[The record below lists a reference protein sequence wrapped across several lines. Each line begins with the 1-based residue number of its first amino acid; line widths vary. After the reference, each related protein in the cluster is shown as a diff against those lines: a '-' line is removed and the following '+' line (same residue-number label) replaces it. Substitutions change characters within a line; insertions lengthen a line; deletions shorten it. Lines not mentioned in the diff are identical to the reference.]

1 MLLVDSICSG
11 FYYEYTCVLAAKT
24 LTVNVHQQYLIT
36 KLCVVWNALLICR
49 DPKLAGKI
57 YDLIIGG
64 QSNNH
69 FANLHLISLERNP
82 TYNIQMHSFKIKAAR
97 HTALKPR
104 LYASVLQST
113 ARPVITLAH
122 VTANPTAAL
131 HTSSN
136 GVSRQFGQFST
147 HHLTSQIARAKK
159 SQTRMVSTGKNYVGI
174 SYPQPTPEVINKTRK
189 NVFDLFSL
197 KGKVA
202 SISGSSGGI
211 GYDVA
216 EAYAQAGADV
226 AIWYNSRNPEA
237 KVEYLQ
243 KEYGI
248 KAKAYKVAINQYND
262 VEKAIQQQIKDF
274 GKIDIFVANA
284 GVIWSGEPEF
294 LDEKDNSEWDK
305 VMRINV
311 DGVYYCAKAVGK
323 HFRER
328 GQGNFIITGSMSGRI
343 VNVPDTMAA
352 YCTSKAAVVHLG
364 KSLALEWAKFARVN
378 VVSPGYM
385 KTDMTEAKEAENI
398 ENWGPITPMARMG
411 DTRELVGT
419 YLYLASDASSYT
431 TGSDIIVD
439 GGYSLM

>member
-1 MLLVDSICSG
+1 
-11 FYYEYTCVLAAKT
+11 
-24 LTVNVHQQYLIT
+24 
-36 KLCVVWNALLICR
+36 
-49 DPKLAGKI
+49 
-57 YDLIIGG
+57 
-64 QSNNH
+64 
-69 FANLHLISLERNP
+69 
-82 TYNIQMHSFKIKAAR
+82 MHSYKFKALCQATSKSGLLASAFKLTSR
-97 HTALKPR
+97 HRTP
-104 LYASVLQST
+104 
-113 ARPVITLAH
+113 LAH
-122 VTANPTAAL
+122 VIAISPAAL
-131 HTSSN
+131 HTSS
-136 GVSRQFGQFST
+136 GGGFSSIRLAT
-147 HHLTSQIARAKK
+147 TQLPSLQIAHPGK
-159 SQTRMVSTGKNYVGI
+159 SQYRMVSTGKNYVGVT
-174 SYPQPTPEVINKTRK
+174 YPQPTPEIIAKTRK
-189 NVFDLFSL
+189 SVLDLFSL

-211 GYDVA
+211 GFDVA

-226 AIWYNSRNPEA
+226 ALWYNSRNPEA

-248 KAKAYKVAINQYND
+248 KAKAYKVAINQYDD

-284 GVIWSGEPEF
+284 GVIWAGEPEF

-328 GQGNFIITGSMSGRI
+328 GRGNFIITGSMSGRI
-343 VNVPDTMAA
+343 VNVPDTMTA

-385 KTDMTEAKEAENI
+385 KTDMTEAKEAESI
-398 ENWGPITPMARMG
+398 GIWGPITPMARMG

-419 YLYLASDASSYT
+419 YLYLASDASTYT
-431 TGSDIIVD
+431 TGADIIVD